1 MYRFLVILTLVLG
14 SLSAVALA
22 PDSVMDRRADRAY
35 RAAEWTS
42 AQTLYNILADRQPAD
57 ALVAA
62 RAITSG
68 LMRGDTAALIPAVE
82 KSLSAGTPIDSLIGS
97 LQTEALNLRRID
109 LYEHTLHTMAVG
121 LPYLRR
127 PINARLLAYY
137 RFRNDADNVI
147 RYAGMMLAGVADD
160 PRYLN
165 PLAWAY
171 AQKGN
176 IDKAVETWRRVLVV
190 EPDNIEALLSAGN
203 ALAAT
208 DPTAALPLLRRAAAI
223 RPTPYL
229 TSLIGKL
236 QSSKTTR

>member
-1 MYRFLVILTLVLG
+1 MQRLIFIFFLFLN
-14 SLSAVALA
+14 AVAVCA
-22 PDSVMDRRADRAY
+22 ASSDSIMERRAERSYLAG
-35 RAAEWTS
+35 EWTS
-42 AQTLYNILADRQPAD
+42 AQTLYNIVADRHPRD
-57 ALVAA
+57 ARAVA
-62 RAITSG
+62 RAITAG
-68 LMRGDTAALIPAVE
+68 LMRGDSIALIPAVE
-82 KSLSAGTPIDSLIGS
+82 KALSAGTPIDSLTGN
-97 LQTEALNLRRID
+97 LQAEALANGRVD
-109 LYEHTLHTMAVG
+109 LYEHTLLTMADK
-121 LPYLRR
+121 LAYLRR
-127 PINARLLAYY
+127 PVNARLLAFY

-236 QSSKTTR
+236 QSSKTAR